1 MSAYMPKSKSQTHI
15 TPQRVYEIIKDTWG
29 YSQGQM
35 YDPCPSSYNKESY
48 ATPNGLFGDWKEINY
63 VNPPYE
69 VKTLTKFVIKAIEEA
84 KKGRVS
90 IMLLP
95 TKTDQDWFHD
105 LIIKNYYQIKYIRK
119 RLKFVNNNQ
128 SSMNSHFLVKIINL
142 NEPDN

>member
-1 MSAYMPKSKSQTHI
+1 MPQSKSQTHI
-15 TPQRVYEIIKDTWG
+15 TPQRVYEIIKETWG
-29 YSQGQM
+29 YSQNEM
-35 YDPCPSSYNKESY
+35 FDPCPANYNKDQY
-48 ATPNGLFGDWKEINY
+48 ATPNGLFGDWQNVNY

-69 VKTLTKFVIKAIEEA
+69 VKTLTKFVEKAIIEA

-119 RLKFVNNNQ
+119 RLKFANHNQ
-128 SSMNSHFLVKIINL
+128 SSMGSHFLVKIINL
-142 NEPDN
+142 NEPNN